1 MRRMSAIPTTV
12 AAIVAGVAWLAAST
26 AHAQPAAIDFSALDP
41 VIEQELKATQTPGA
55 AISIVSGDRVV
66 FSKGYGLANVETR
79 EPVRPGML
87 FRLGST
93 TKMFTA
99 AALVLLAEQ
108 GAIDLTKPIGDY
120 AKGLHPSIA
129 RLTAHQ
135 LLSHTS
141 GILDEAP
148 MFGSHDETA
157 LEKEVRSWTESRFFT
172 EPGRIYSYSNP
183 GYWLSGFLIET
194 LGGKRYADQMD
205 ASLFKPIGMAHTT
218 LRPHVAMTYPL
229 AQGHD
234 EAPAGPA
241 IIRPIANNAASW
253 PAGSIFSSV
262 EDLSRFVIAFMN
274 GGRIGQEHVL
284 LPAVIARLSQPN
296 VTIPGSDASY
306 SYGLEIAKFRGVDVI
321 RHGGSRAGYGSQI
334 RMAPRQR
341 VAVIITAN
349 RTGIGLNRTADKAM
363 ELMLPLEAA
372 PATTRA
378 AALAMTTAEMA
389 ALAGTYSQAVR
400 TLTLSVRDGKLF
412 LQQGGRETA
421 IEKVRDNE
429 LRAGEAR
436 FVVVTGAGGRPEYLH
451 AGGRSWRKTP

>member
-1 MRRMSAIPTTV
+1 MRRMGSIKTTF
-12 AAIVAGVAWLAAST
+12 AAVVAGVAWLAAP
-26 AHAQPAAIDFSALDP
+26 AHAQSPVVDFSALDP
-41 VIEQELKATQTPGA
+41 VIAQELKATGTPGA
-55 AISIVSGDRVV
+55 AVSIVSGDRVV

-79 EPVRPGML
+79 ETVRPEML

-99 AALVLLAEQ
+99 AALVLLAER

-120 AKGLHPSIA
+120 VKGLHPSIA

-148 MFGSHDETA
+148 MFGSHDEAA

-183 GYWLSGFLIET
+183 GYWLSGFVVEVLS
-194 LGGKRYADQMD
+194 GKRYADQME
-205 ASLFKPIGMAHTT
+205 ASLFKPLGMSRTT

-234 EAPAGPA
+234 ETPQGPA

-253 PAGSIFSSV
+253 PAGSMFSSV
-262 EDLSRFVIAFMN
+262 EDLSRFVIAFVG
-274 GGRIGQEHVL
+274 GGRIGQQQVL
-284 LPAVIARLSQPN
+284 PSAVITRLSQPN
-296 VTIPGSDASY
+296 VAIPGSSGSY

-334 RMAPRQR
+334 VMAPRER
-341 VAVIITAN
+341 VGVVITAN
-349 RTGIGLNRTADKAM
+349 RSGIGLNRTAEKAM
-363 ELMLPLEAA
+363 ELMLPLQ
-372 PATTRA
+372 PASTTIPTTST
-378 AALAMTTAEMA
+378 AMTTADMS
-389 ALAGTYSQAVR
+389 ALAGTYSQAAR
-400 TLTLSVRDGKLF
+400 TMTIVMREGKLF
-412 LQQGGRETA
+412 LQQGGRDIA
-421 IEKVRDNE
+421 IEKVRDHE
-429 LRAGEAR
+429 FRAGEAR

-451 AGGRSWRKTP
+451 AGGRSWRKVS

>member
-1 MRRMSAIPTTV
+1 MTAIRTTFV
-12 AAIVAGVAWLAAST
+12 ALVAGVAWLAAP
-26 AHAQPAAIDFSALDP
+26 AFAQAPAVDFSALDP
-41 VIEQELKATQTPGA
+41 VIAQELKATGTPGA
-55 AISIVSGDRVV
+55 AVSIVSGDRVV
-66 FSKGYGLANVETR
+66 FSRGYGLANVETR
-79 EPVRPGML
+79 EPVRPEML

-120 AKGLHPSIA
+120 VKGLHPSIA

-148 MFGSHDETA
+148 MFGSHDEAA

-183 GYWLSGFLIET
+183 GYWLSGFLVET
-194 LGGKRYADQMD
+194 LSGKRYADQME
-205 ASLFKPIGMAHTT
+205 ASLFKPLGMSRTT

-234 EAPAGPA
+234 ETSHGPA

-253 PAGSIFSSV
+253 PAGSMFSSV
-262 EDLSRFVIAFMN
+262 EDLSRFVIAFVN
-274 GGRIGQEHVL
+274 GGKIGESQVL
-284 LPAVIARLSQPN
+284 PSAVVARLSQPN

-306 SYGLEIAKFRGVDVI
+306 SYGLEIARFRGVDVI

-341 VAVIITAN
+341 VGVIITAN
-349 RTGIGLNRTADKAM
+349 RSGVGLNRTADKAM
-363 ELMLPLEAA
+363 ELMLPLE
-372 PATTRA
+372 PASTTSSSTA
-378 AALAMTTAEMA
+378 SAMTAADMA
-389 ALAGTYSQAVR
+389 ALAGTYSQAAR
-400 TLTLSVRDGKLF
+400 TMTIVLRDGKLF
-412 LQQGGRETA
+412 LQQGGRDVA
-421 IEKVRDNE
+421 IDKVRDNE
-429 LRAGEAR
+429 FRAGEAR
-436 FVVVTGAGGRPEYLH
+436 FFVVTGAAGRPEYLH
-451 AGGRSWRKTP
+451 AGGRSWRKVS

>member
-1 MRRMSAIPTTV
+1 MTAIRTTFV
-12 AAIVAGVAWLAAST
+12 ALVAGVAWLAAP
-26 AHAQPAAIDFSALDP
+26 ALAQTPAVDFSALDP
-41 VIEQELKATQTPGA
+41 VIAQELKATGTPGA
-55 AISIVSGDRVV
+55 AVSIVSGDRVV

-79 EPVRPGML
+79 EPARPEML

-120 AKGLHPSIA
+120 VKGLHPSIA

-148 MFGSHDETA
+148 MFGSHDEAA

-194 LGGKRYADQMD
+194 LSGKRYADQME
-205 ASLFKPIGMAHTT
+205 ASLFKPLGMSRTT

-234 EAPAGPA
+234 ETPHGPA
-241 IIRPIANNAASW
+241 VIRPIANNAASW

-262 EDLSRFVIAFMN
+262 EDLSRFVVAFVN
-274 GGRIGQEHVL
+274 GGKIGEQQVL
-284 LPAVIARLSQPN
+284 PSTLIARLSQPN
-296 VTIPGSDASY
+296 VAIPGSVASY
-306 SYGLEIAKFRGVDVI
+306 SYGLEIAKLRGVDVI

-334 RMAPRQR
+334 VMAPRQR
-341 VAVIITAN
+341 VGVIITAN
-349 RTGIGLNRTADKAM
+349 RTGIGLNRTAEKAM
-363 ELMLPLEAA
+363 ELMLPLEP
-372 PATTRA
+372 PATANPTT
-378 AALAMTTAEMA
+378 ALAMTTAEMA
-389 ALAGTYSQAVR
+389 ALAGTYSQAAR
-400 TLTLSVRDGKLF
+400 TMTIVMRDGKLF
-412 LQQGGRETA
+412 LQQGGRDVA
-421 IEKVRDNE
+421 IEKVRDTE
-429 LRAGEAR
+429 FRAGEGR

-451 AGGRSWRKTP
+451 AGGRSWRKVS

>member
-1 MRRMSAIPTTV
+1 MGAIRTTFV
-12 AAIVAGVAWLAAST
+12 ALVAGVAWLATPAL
-26 AHAQPAAIDFSALDP
+26 AQTPAVDFSALDP
-41 VIEQELKATQTPGA
+41 VIAQELKATGTPGA
-55 AISIVSGDRVV
+55 AVSIVSGDRVV

-79 EPVRPGML
+79 EPVRPEML

-108 GAIDLTKPIGDY
+108 GAIDLAKPIGDY
-120 AKGLHPSIA
+120 VKGLHPSIA

-148 MFGSHDETA
+148 MFGSHDEAA

-183 GYWLSGFLIET
+183 GYWLSGFLVET
-194 LGGKRYADQMD
+194 LSGKPYADQME
-205 ASLFKPIGMAHTT
+205 ASLFKPLGMSRTT

-234 EAPAGPA
+234 ETPHGPA

-262 EDLSRFVIAFMN
+262 DDLSRFVVAFVN
-274 GGRIGQEHVL
+274 GGKIGEQQVL
-284 LPAVIARLSQPN
+284 PSSVIARLSQPS
-296 VTIPGSDASY
+296 VAIPGGVASY
-306 SYGLEIAKFRGVDVI
+306 SYGLEVAKLRGVDVI

-334 RMAPRQR
+334 VMAPHQR
-341 VAVIITAN
+341 VGVVVTAN
-349 RTGIGLNRTADKAM
+349 RTGIGLNRTAEKAM
-363 ELMLPLEAA
+363 ELMLSLE
-372 PATTRA
+372 PRSTTSPTT
-378 AALAMTTAEMA
+378 ALAMTPADMA
-389 ALAGTYSQAVR
+389 ALAGTYSQAARKMTIV
-400 TLTLSVRDGKLF
+400 VRDGKLF
-412 LQQGGRETA
+412 LQQGGRDVA

-429 LRAGEAR
+429 FRAGDGG

-451 AGGRSWRKTP
+451 AGGRSWRKVS